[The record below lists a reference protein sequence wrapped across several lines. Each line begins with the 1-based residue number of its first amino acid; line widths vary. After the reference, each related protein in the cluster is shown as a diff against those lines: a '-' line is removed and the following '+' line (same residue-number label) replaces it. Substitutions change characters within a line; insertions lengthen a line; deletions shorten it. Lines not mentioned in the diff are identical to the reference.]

1 MEPAK
6 PARPAPGRNGFKYRP
21 RHGVIVICRDELHQR
36 DVYAALKAAGFKLKV
51 VAV

>member
-1 MEPAK
+1 MAPAK

-21 RHGVIVICRDELHQR
+21 RFGVIVLCRDELHQR
-36 DVYAALKAAGFKLKV
+36 DVYTALKAAGYKLKV